1 MPRSLINTNTNY
13 NSFSEFHPKSCSR
26 IPNKSAHQIILR
38 VQAVNGESGREMGK
52 EETNK
57 RTKEKVTK
65 NAATTKIAM
74 RKNVESQN
82 KIE

>member
-13 NSFSEFHPKSCSR
+13 NSFSEFHPYSCSR
-26 IPNKSAHQIILR
+26 IPNKSAHQINLR
-38 VQAVNGESGREMGK
+38 VQGVNGESGRERGR
-52 EETNK
+52 K
-57 RTKEKVTK
+57 RLTKERRKKITK

-74 RKNVESQN
+74 RKRVESQN